1 MSGVTQNQETPAEK
15 KARENMAKVQA
26 KEKEKR
32 FSNQQKEAKAILEK
46 AQPAIISLESM
57 LAKDG
62 GPRGVTKVTGEQR
75 TPQDST

>member
-15 KARENMAKVQA
+15 KARENMAKAQA

-46 AQPAIISLESM
+46 AQSAIISLESM